1 MEINTLK
8 GFTYVATAKTDA
20 TITDDNGLNLLV
32 KAGGQGTFIATADK
46 VAVTG
51 SATITQTR
59 NFKGALALNA
69 GGGKGEVIQPG
80 EVIIGGTQG
89 SYSWFNM
96 NEAYMLPFVLP
107 AHIPEG
113 VTLEQLTTV
122 RAQPPFS
129 CDYIEA
135 FRGLEDC
142 ELPASI
148 NLSNLFEAEQGF
160 YGNGYIKRIN
170 ASDGLFGQDNTIVAN
185 YMFAVCDELE
195 SFEGDLTMLGYAD
208 YMFYQ
213 CRKLKHFRATATVN
227 NLYRAHE
234 MFYGCVL
241 DWPSLQ
247 NIATTFNR
255 APGGSPYITIG
266 YDANTVTTQ
275 QAQSVQDILVGKG
288 WSVNMQRNFSFDN

>member
-20 TITDDNGLNLLV
+20 TITDDNGLNLVV
-32 KAGGQGTFIATADK
+32 KAGEQGTFIATADK
-46 VAVTG
+46 VSVTG
-51 SATITQTR
+51 TATITQTR

-69 GGGKGEVIQPG
+69 GGGEGETIQPG
-80 EVIIGGTQG
+80 EVVIGGSQG
-89 SYSWFNM
+89 SYSWVNL
-96 NEAYMLPFVLP
+96 NEVSMLPFALP

-122 RAQPPFS
+122 RAQPPFI
-129 CDYIEA
+129 CGYVEA

-142 ELPASI
+142 ELPSSI
-148 NLSNLFEAEQGF
+148 NLNNLFEAEQGF

-170 ASDGLFGQDNTIVAN
+170 ASDGLFGQNNNIVAN
-185 YMFAVCDELE
+185 YMFTDCYNLE
-195 SFEGDLTMLGYAD
+195 SFEGDLSMLGYAD

-213 CRKLKHFRATATVN
+213 CRKLKHFRTTAPVN
-227 NLYRAHE
+227 NLYSAQE

-247 NIATTFNR
+247 NIANMFMR
-255 APGGSPYITIG
+255 AAGGR
-266 YDANTVTTQ
+266 DRK
-275 QAQSVQDILVGKG
+275 SVV
-288 WSVNMQRNFSFDN
+288 